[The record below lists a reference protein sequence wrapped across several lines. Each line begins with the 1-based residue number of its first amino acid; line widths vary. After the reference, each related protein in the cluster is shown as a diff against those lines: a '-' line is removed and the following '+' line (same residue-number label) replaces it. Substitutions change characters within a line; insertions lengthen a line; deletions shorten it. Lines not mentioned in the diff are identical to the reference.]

1 MRHLKLFSLFLGLA
15 MIVSNA
21 NAQNA
26 KLKAAFLS
34 LDVKG
39 YNIELTNQA
48 NSMARI
54 SMEQTNV
61 YEMLDRYDIQ
71 YVVEKAS
78 LKTEGCFGKICLV
91 EAGKALKVS
100 KMITGS
106 IENLGDKAIITLKI
120 YDVEKDMLEKTVV
133 KEFLNNTKEM
143 PLMVKITVNELFG
156 IANDQAIVNKL
167 TNKNELESTLNNPNK
182 LLLRTDGPRMGATV
196 FTGEQAKILQD
207 KKEFGG
213 YDAIPVMFQFGY
225 QFEKQYLNEGDFQA
239 LFEFIP
245 MVTGLDQ
252 GFFIPSFT
260 IMNGIRNNR
269 TGWELAF
276 GPTMSIVKKTYGFYD
291 PTTGKW
297 VNVSNS
303 SDSPNKSD
311 FPNAPDVLERR
322 LDSRGTPVI
331 QTGFIIA
338 AGKTIKSGNLNLPI
352 NLFMIPSKNSFRFGL
367 SVGYNSKER
376 VQNF

>member
-120 YDVEKDMLEKTVV
+120 YDVEKDMLEK
-133 KEFLNNTKEM
+133 NCS
-143 PLMVKITVNELFG
+143 
-156 IANDQAIVNKL
+156 Q
-167 TNKNELESTLNNPNK
+167 
-182 LLLRTDGPRMGATV
+182 RV
-196 FTGEQAKILQD
+196 FK
-207 KKEFGG
+207 
-213 YDAIPVMFQFGY
+213 
-225 QFEKQYLNEGDFQA
+225 
-239 LFEFIP
+239 
-245 MVTGLDQ
+245 
-252 GFFIPSFT
+252 
-260 IMNGIRNNR
+260 
-269 TGWELAF
+269 
-276 GPTMSIVKKTYGFYD
+276 
-291 PTTGKW
+291 
-297 VNVSNS
+297 
-303 SDSPNKSD
+303 
-311 FPNAPDVLERR
+311 
-322 LDSRGTPVI
+322 
-331 QTGFIIA
+331 
-338 AGKTIKSGNLNLPI
+338 
-352 NLFMIPSKNSFRFGL
+352 
-367 SVGYNSKER
+367 
-376 VQNF
+376 